1 MSPSYEPSLP
11 RLLFPRIA
19 GRAASSCGHLTQQDP
34 PGRPVLSLASQIRV
48 CLGYGTPPG
57 SIRDTVP
64 QALLLGQRPGSLQR
78 ETDSAEEGEGE
89 WSSKQGAAWITHDIK
104 PRDSTPQ
111 RATVLSGVGAAPPPG
126 LVVRIQ
132 DKTRTHSWCQR
143 TGPACHTP
151 SSGQGPRE
159 RRGGP
164 PLGQQESRGGGR
176 GAHLSGGT
184 DVTCSARHML
194 GVSERVS

>member
-11 RLLFPRIA
+11 RLPFPPYRGAGGLKLRSPDPAGSTRPPRGMIA
-19 GRAASSCGHLTQQDP
+19 ISLIIVGISSP
-34 PGRPVLSLASQIRV
+34 PPLPQPIRV
-48 CLGYGTPPG
+48 CLGYGPPPG
-57 SIRDTVP
+57 SIRDAVP

-78 ETDSAEEGEGE
+78 ETDSERRRMKRGHRALRLRCGSTSELGGENPRQDPHAQLV
-89 WSSKQGAAWITHDIK
+89 STDGARLSH
-104 PRDSTPQ
+104 P
-111 RATVLSGVGAAPPPG
+111 VLS
-126 LVVRIQ
+126 
-132 DKTRTHSWCQR
+132 
-143 TGPACHTP
+143 
-151 SSGQGPRE
+151 
-159 RRGGP
+159 P